1 MVICGDMNII
11 LVGLFLFGLVTMIVS
26 FIKGQDYICGFGTG
40 IVLTCMVAG
49 AAYQGEPNAMDVY
62 QGKTAIQYTVVDGVK
77 VDSCVVYRKNI
88 KFITIEVK

>member
-1 MVICGDMNII
+1 MCDMAMNILLI
-11 LVGLFLFGLVTMIVS
+11 GLFIFGLVTMIVS
-26 FIKGQDYICGFGTG
+26 FIKEYDYISGLGLGIIFTCGLVCIT
-40 IVLTCMVAG
+40 
-49 AAYQGEPNAMDVY
+49 YQAEPNAMDVY

>member
-1 MVICGDMNII
+1 MNII

-26 FIKGQDYICGFGTG
+26 FIKGHDFVCGFGTG

-77 VDSCVVYRKNI
+77 VDSCVVYKKDI
-88 KFITIEVK
+88 IFITIDVQ